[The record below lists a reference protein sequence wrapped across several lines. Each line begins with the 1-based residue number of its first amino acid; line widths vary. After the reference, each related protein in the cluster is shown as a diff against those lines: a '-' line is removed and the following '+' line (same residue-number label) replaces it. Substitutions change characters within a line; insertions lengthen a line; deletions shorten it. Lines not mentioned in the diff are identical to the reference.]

1 MSMTPEEQNAR
12 EQIAGRR
19 AVGNA
24 GAGCILFFLGFLL
37 LIVVIV
43 LVSGCNQ

>member
-12 EQIAGRR
+12 EQIGERR
-19 AVGNA
+19 AVGNR
-24 GAGCILFFLGFLL
+24 GAGCILLFLGLAA

-43 LVSGCNQ
+43 LVAQ